1 MADIAHLTVSDDL
14 DTIRRS
20 VAPDLDLEPGLTR
33 FLAACAGTLRGIEQ
47 NGTTS
52 GASRHDGDEGDPR

>member
-20 VAPDLDLEPGLTR
+20 VAPDLDLAPGLTR
-33 FLAACAGTLRGIEQ
+33 FLAACAGTLRGIDQ
-47 NGTTS
+47 NGAASETT
-52 GASRHDGDEGDPR
+52 RHDDEGDLR